1 MADAAGVSLVVDP
14 VDPDLSIRVDRGQ
27 LERSLINLGSNAVKF
42 TPAGGRATIAAK
54 QVDGRVV
61 ITVTDTGIGIPEK
74 DLPDLFDRFFRA
86 SNATAAAIPGTGL
99 GLAIVRAIVEGH
111 GGELQVDSV
120 EDRGTVMTVVLPAG
134 NGRLVH
140 TV

>member
-1 MADAAGVSLVVDP
+1 M
-14 VDPDLSIRVDRGQ
+14 
-27 LERSLINLGSNAVKF
+27 
-42 TPAGGRATIAAK
+42 
-54 QVDGRVV
+54 

-74 DLPDLFDRFFRA
+74 DLPDLFARFFRA

-111 GGELQVDSV
+111 GGELHVDSV
-120 EDRGTVMTVVLPAG
+120 EDQGTVMTVVLPAG
-134 NGRLVH
+134 NGRAVA